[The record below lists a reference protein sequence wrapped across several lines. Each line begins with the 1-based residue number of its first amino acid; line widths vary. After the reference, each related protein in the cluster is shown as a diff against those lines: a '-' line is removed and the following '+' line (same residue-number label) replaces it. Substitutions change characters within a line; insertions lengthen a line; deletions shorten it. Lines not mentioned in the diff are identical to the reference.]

1 MTYLNI
7 LRGSVIV
14 LSAALASCA
23 VGPNYV
29 KPDSKVAPQFEG
41 AREGA
46 FSSADAQGKFWT
58 QFGDD
63 TLNRLVDE
71 ALDANHDLRIALGR
85 FVEARALRRESE
97 FDLAHTV
104 TAAGGYTQERIHS
117 VDSPAAAPLAGQLV
131 PDTV

>member
-1 MTYLNI
+1 MTNLNI

-46 FSSADAQGKFWT
+46 FSSADAQGK
-58 QFGDD
+58 
-63 TLNRLVDE
+63 
-71 ALDANHDLRIALGR
+71 
-85 FVEARALRRESE
+85 
-97 FDLAHTV
+97 
-104 TAAGGYTQERIHS
+104 
-117 VDSPAAAPLAGQLV
+117 
-131 PDTV
+131 